1 MQDVLASAI
10 VHTVYAIWLAINS
23 IRFSSDK
30 VSIHATMSKISS
42 MVTFS
47 GFNSTSNCLP
57 TDVIILQNF
66 MIPPSQRRVKEILT
80 VFWKPPT
87 INWIKANTDDSVI
100 NSISTCGGIFQD
112 FRGTYLGAFAR
123 KIGDGSVFQA
133 EIMGVIIAMEYASL
147 SKTVVRERF

>member
-10 VHTVYAIWLAINS
+10 MHTVYAIWLAINS

-47 GFNSTSNCLP
+47 GSNSTSNCLP
-57 TDVIILQNF
+57 TDVVILQNF

-87 INWIKANTDDSVI
+87 INWIKANTDGSVI

-112 FRGTYLGAFAR
+112 FRGTYLGAFAS
-123 KIGDGSVFQA
+123 KIGDGSVSSRDHGSHHCYGLCFPLK
-133 EIMGVIIAMEYASL
+133 ECG
-147 SKTVVRERF
+147 